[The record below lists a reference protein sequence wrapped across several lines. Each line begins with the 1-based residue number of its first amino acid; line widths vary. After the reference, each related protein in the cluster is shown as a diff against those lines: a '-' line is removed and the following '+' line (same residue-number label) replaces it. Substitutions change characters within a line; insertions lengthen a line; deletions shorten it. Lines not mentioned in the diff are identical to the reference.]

1 MHRKTISITDEM
13 EAHIRARVDSGD
25 YANDSEYI
33 RDLIRR
39 DKARREAE
47 EELRAL
53 IQEGIDSGPSD
64 KSIEDIWQEVL
75 AEREVSAAQ

>member
-13 EAHIRARVDSGD
+13 EAFIRSRVASGD

-39 DKARREAE
+39 EKARKQAE
-47 EELRAL
+47 EELRAM
-53 IQEGIDSGPSD
+53 IQEGLDSGPSD
-64 KSIEDIWQEVL
+64 KTVEDIWQEVL

>member
-13 EAHIRARVDSGD
+13 EAYIRDRVDSGD

-39 DKARREAE
+39 EKARREAE
-47 EELRAL
+47 EELGRM
-53 IQEGIDSGPSD
+53 IDAADASGTSD
-64 KSIEDIWQEVL
+64 KTVEDIWQDVL
-75 AEREVSAAQ
+75 ARRKNRVA